1 MELVIK
7 AGLFIY
13 LLLYIVFN
21 SETRKAHSSS
31 ISIHFVSVV
40 LNKALE
46 IGFPSENSLILR

>member
-21 SETRKAHSSS
+21 SETWKAHSSS
-31 ISIHFVSVV
+31 ICIHFVSVV
-40 LNKALE
+40 LN
-46 IGFPSENSLILR
+46 